1 MAAKKINN
9 VEFADDAFDNFPE
22 EDRESLKEDLKK
34 MFLEGN
40 PEEIGQPLETLPP
53 GKTDCPKCG
62 SALLQGPVLKIPTN
76 DGTVAEQVF
85 DCEKC
90 DRGFIG
96 QPLN

>member
-1 MAAKKINN
+1 MAAKKIKK
-9 VEFADDAFDNFPE
+9 VDFAEGALDNFPE
-22 EDRESLKEDLKK
+22 EDREGLKEELKK
-34 MFLEGN
+34 IFLEGN
-40 PEEIGQPLETLPP
+40 PQDIGQPLEELPP

-96 QPLN
+96 QPIN